1 MQKKLPIGI
10 ENFEDMIKENYY
22 YVDKTGLLKQLLN
35 EHGLVNLFTR
45 PRRFGKSL
53 NMSMLKYFFEIGND
67 QAIFEGLEISKD
79 KELCDQYQGKF
90 PVISVSLKGA
100 KAGNYEDAK
109 AMMKYF
115 MTDNQVIHEEEK
127 LQDGVWV
134 RMISPTQEEC
144 EEIADV
150 LNVDIDD
157 IKAALDE
164 EESSR
169 IELQD
174 GYTLILVDVPTTE
187 IRHDKQSYTTIPLG
201 IILTQDVIVTVCTED
216 TPVLKNFVI
225 NRVKEFST
233 KKRLRFVY
241 QILYRTATIY
251 QTNLRIIDKRRTEIE
266 ERIGQHTEDVDLID
280 LHELESTLVY
290 FATSL
295 RANGVVLDRL
305 TRYKRLEQYPEDTEL
320 LGDVIVENQQAIE
333 MTSIYRD
340 IINGT
345 RELMSSVIDNR
356 LNNVMKYLTSITIV
370 MAIPTVISGIYGMN
384 VDERWMPFANT
395 PHGFL
400 LICVLTLLICIITML
415 ILRKKKML

>member
-1 MQKKLPIGI
+1 
-10 ENFEDMIKENYY
+10 
-22 YVDKTGLLKQLLN
+22 
-35 EHGLVNLFTR
+35 
-45 PRRFGKSL
+45 
-53 NMSMLKYFFEIGND
+53 
-67 QAIFEGLEISKD
+67 
-79 KELCDQYQGKF
+79 
-90 PVISVSLKGA
+90 
-100 KAGNYEDAK
+100 
-109 AMMKYF
+109 MMKF
-115 MTDNQVIHEEEK
+115 FRTDDQVIHEEEK
-127 LQDGVWV
+127 VCDGSWV
-134 RMISPTQEEC
+134 QMINPTLEEC
-144 EEIADV
+144 QEIAE
-150 LNVDIDD
+150 LLKVDIEDVQ
-157 IKAALDE
+157 AALDE

-174 GYTLILVDVPTTE
+174 GYTLILVDIPTTE
-187 IRHDKQSYTTIPLG
+187 IRHEKQMYTTIPLG

-216 TPVLKNFVI
+216 TIVLKNFVL

-241 QILYRTATIY
+241 QILYRTASNY
-251 QTNLRIIDKRRTEIE
+251 QANLRIIDKKRTEIE
-266 ERIGQHTEDVDLID
+266 SRVGNNTEDSDLID

-305 TRYKRLEQYPEDTEL
+305 TRYKRLEQYPEDKEL
-320 LGDVIVENQQAIE
+320 LDDVIVENRQAIE

-400 LICVLTLLICIITML
+400 IICILTLLICILTML
-415 ILRKKKML
+415 VLRKKKML